1 LPNRDFYYTA
11 YGLTGSARAT
21 YTFSGGRM
29 QGGGSIVDGLIADA
43 KRDLMTEH
51 PLQPNEV
58 YVNWSVDRMLTE
70 TGKRSSEGQVVQRA
84 EYRIVVS
91 ADVIRFGIPP
101 ENFTM
106 RNTQIVPSVVPGVQV
121 KANADAGY
129 VGRRVAFKLRG
140 AEMQGEIVEE
150 LSNSMGQYFRIRYV
164 VNGKEKIVARYA
176 SEVTFLNQ

>member
-1 LPNRDFYYTA
+1 
-11 YGLTGSARAT
+11 
-21 YTFSGGRM
+21 M

-70 TGKRSSEGQVVQRA
+70 TGVQSREGQVVQRA

-101 ENFTM
+101 ENFTIAT
-106 RNTQIVPSVVPGVQV
+106 NQVVPAVVPAVQA
-121 KANADAGY
+121 KATEDVGY
-129 VGRRVAFKLRG
+129 VGRKVEFRHRG
-140 AEMQGEIVEE
+140 ATMNGEIVGD
-150 LSNSMGQYFRIRYV
+150 LYNTAGQYFRIRYSL
-164 VNGKEKIVARYA
+164 NGKERYTYRYPK
-176 SEVTFLNQ
+176 EVTFLNQ

>member
-1 LPNRDFYYTA
+1 
-11 YGLTGSARAT
+11 
-21 YTFSGGRM
+21 M
-29 QGGGSIVDGLIADA
+29 QGGSSIVDGLIADA

-101 ENFTM
+101 ENFTIAT
-106 RNTQIVPSVVPGVQV
+106 NQVVPAVVPAVQA
-121 KANADAGY
+121 KATEDVGY
-129 VGRRVAFKLRG
+129 VGRKVEFKFRG
-140 AEMQGEIVEE
+140 ATMNGEIVGD
-150 LSNSMGQYFRIRYV
+150 LYNTAGQYFRIRYSL
-164 VNGKEKIVARYA
+164 NGKERYTYRYPK
-176 SEVTFLNQ
+176 EVTFLNQ